1 MARNASAS
9 RKPRE
14 RNGKFRETAG
24 QFRENF
30 RRHHR
35 DIPREQDSPQ
45 MSSLKRFARSLTGR
59 VRHRGVLGAC
69 KYTARSLL
77 QWHRHAAWLAFAET
91 QAPMAQVVQNDPPLL
106 ERYQHRFISLR
117 MSPADRL
124 AALASHYA
132 VVLRYF
138 PPVLVRELYVGR
150 EVRLGALPLRDGG
163 MVDVVLKAPPL
174 RGREGELGIYLVDEA
189 GLHPS
194 YAVITFADDGRTV
207 LVGCLQGAAASAGRE
222 AVRDLTRR
230 SHGLRPKNL
239 LLSMIHA
246 MAARV
251 GAERIRAVGNAVH
264 PFAGVADKIK
274 ADYDGFWLENG
285 GVRGKDGMF
294 DLPATEPMRDVAQV
308 ESKHRSAFRKRE
320 ALRLDACA
328 LVSTA
333 IGMPREA
340 VPIAA

>member
-1 MARNASAS
+1 
-9 RKPRE
+9 
-14 RNGKFRETAG
+14 
-24 QFRENF
+24 
-30 RRHHR
+30 
-35 DIPREQDSPQ
+35 
-45 MSSLKRFARSLTGR
+45 MSSLKRFIRSLPGR
-59 VRHRGVLGAC
+59 ARHRGLAGAV
-69 KYTARSLL
+69 KYTARGLL
-77 QWHRHAAWLAFAET
+77 RWRRHAAWLSFIDAHP
-91 QAPMAQVVQNDPPLL
+91 PMATIVHNDPPLL

-117 MSPADRL
+117 MSMDERL
-124 AALASHYA
+124 AVLISHYA
-132 VVLRYF
+132 VVLRCF

-163 MVDVVLKAPPL
+163 TVDVVLKAPPL

-189 GLHPS
+189 GLHIS
-194 YAVITFADDGRTV
+194 YAVITFADGGRTV
-207 LVGCLQGAAASAGRE
+207 LIGCMQGAAAAGGRE

-264 PFAGVADKIK
+264 PFAGMADKIK
-274 ADYDGFWLENG
+274 ADYDSFWLECG
-285 GVRGKDGMF
+285 GLPGKDGMF
-294 DLPATEPMRDVAQV
+294 DLSAREPVRDISEV

-328 LVSTA
+328 LLGTA
-333 IGMPREA
+333 LGVPHEA
-340 VPIAA
+340 AAIAA

>member
-1 MARNASAS
+1 
-9 RKPRE
+9 
-14 RNGKFRETAG
+14 
-24 QFRENF
+24 
-30 RRHHR
+30 
-35 DIPREQDSPQ
+35 
-45 MSSLKRFARSLTGR
+45 MSSLKRFFQSLPTRARS
-59 VRHRGVLGAC
+59 RGFAGAC
-69 KYTARSLL
+69 KYTARSVLH
-77 QWHRHAAWLAFAET
+77 WRRHTAWLAFVEKNV
-91 QAPMAQVVQNDPPLL
+91 PMAMVARNDPPLL

-117 MSPADRL
+117 MSLGDRL

-132 VVLRYF
+132 VVLRCF

-163 MVDVVLKAPPL
+163 TVDVVLKAPPL

-189 GLHPS
+189 GLHLS

-207 LVGCLQGAAASAGRE
+207 LIGCLQGAAASAGRE

-251 GAERIRAVGNAVH
+251 GAERIRAVSNAVH
-264 PFAGVADKIK
+264 PFAGMADKIK
-274 ADYDGFWLENG
+274 ADYDGFWLESG
-285 GVRGKDGMF
+285 GVRATDGMF
-294 DLPATEPMRDVAQV
+294 DLPATEPVRDIADV

-328 LVSTA
+328 LLATA
-333 IGMPREA
+333 LGTPREW
-340 VPIAA
+340 VRIAA